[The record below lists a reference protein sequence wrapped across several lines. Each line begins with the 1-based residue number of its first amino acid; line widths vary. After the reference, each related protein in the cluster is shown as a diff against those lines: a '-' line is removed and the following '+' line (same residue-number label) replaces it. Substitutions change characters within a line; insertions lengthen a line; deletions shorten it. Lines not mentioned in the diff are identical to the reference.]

1 MSPAQR
7 TIVSHQHQFETL
19 LAGDAPILALAPM
32 QDVTDLPFWK
42 LMAAY
47 GGKFLV
53 RGGRVQTLEGEW
65 QPQRIVVLEFES
77 AAKAKAW
84 WSSQQ
89 YAEPKRIRQSASVTK
104 MILVEGI

>member
-1 MSPAQR
+1 VAAYIIVDVRVTNAEAYERYKAAVPA
-7 TIVSHQHQFETL
+7 TL
-19 LAGDAPILALAPM
+19 
-32 QDVTDLPFWK
+32 V
-42 LMAAY
+42 AY

-65 QPQRIVVLEFES
+65 QPQRMVVLEFES